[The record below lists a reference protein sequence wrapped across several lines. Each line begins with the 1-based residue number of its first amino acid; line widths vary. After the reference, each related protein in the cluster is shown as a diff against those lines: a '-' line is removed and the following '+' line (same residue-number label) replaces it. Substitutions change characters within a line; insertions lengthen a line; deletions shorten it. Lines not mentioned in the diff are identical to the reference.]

1 MQEKSKYLNTHTDNV
16 EQYEDVLGVSE
27 LIKNWTD
34 IVFHSQSFIT
44 DVLLDL
50 PWYCLLYTSDAADE

>member
-1 MQEKSKYLNTHTDNV
+1 MQEKGKYLNTQTDHG

-34 IVFHSQSFIT
+34 IVFHSQSFII
-44 DVLLDL
+44 DVLH
-50 PWYCLLYTSDAADE
+50 